1 MTELLAKTRR
11 GVFYVLP
18 TQVAI
23 KIIGLVYVVL
33 LARSLTVETYGIYN
47 FVIGALM
54 VFSYLCNFGVASS
67 LQRFLPEYAKLERYA
82 LLLKSMLAAHA
93 FRATLSILVLFLAN
107 ITFTSWADTFNISEF
122 RIEFVIFSL
131 GAFILFQLE
140 YLQTEFSS
148 LFHHAISSFVQL
160 VYSVLKLVGVIFVL
174 YYGAGLLGVLIAE
187 ALAYLLAF
195 IIAVYYFIT
204 RLYVPFK
211 KQFDVRTAERLEYR
225 RLGRYS
231 GYNALVTP
239 GGILY
244 SHSADYFV
252 IAAMASPLE
261 LGLYALASRASKMLT
276 SIMPQNVLQSVL
288 RPTIYYHCYSVDD
301 QRAALHR
308 IFRSLVVLIAL
319 FIVPVVALML
329 ATAGP
334 VIEHVF
340 GSNYV
345 AATSVFLVLVV
356 FSIFTLLEFPSDMVL
371 QVIEKVEI
379 RAYAQIFAV
388 YNLGAAILL
397 LPGYGIM
404 GVAVATGSALMFKCL
419 FFFYMAK
426 YYTRISL
433 DWPALLKIAINSTV
447 SGLTAYGVILY
458 SDSVLF
464 LVFALM
470 AGGAVYLV
478 LSYVNNPMNQYE
490 KQLVNDFA
498 KRRVFN
504 V

>member
-1 MTELLAKTRR
+1 MTDLLNKTRK

-23 KIIGLVYVVL
+23 KLIGLVYVVL
-33 LARSLTVETYGIYN
+33 LARGLSVEAYGIYN
-47 FVIGALM
+47 FVIGALL

-67 LQRFLPEYAKLERYA
+67 LQRFLPEYAKLERYS
-82 LLLKSMLAAHA
+82 LLLKTMLAAHA
-93 FRATLSILVLFLAN
+93 FRTVFSVLSLTLAN
-107 ITFTSWADTFNISEF
+107 VTFYSWSDTFNISEF
-122 RIEFVIFSL
+122 RFEFVIFSL

-148 LFHHAISSFVQL
+148 LFRHGISSLIQL
-160 VYSVLKLVGVIFVL
+160 LYSVLKLIGVIIVL
-174 YYGAGLLGVLIAE
+174 YYGANLLGVLVAE
-187 ALAYLLAF
+187 AAAYLAAF
-195 IIAVYYFIT
+195 VVGVYLFLT
-204 RLYVPFK
+204 RLYIPLK
-211 KQFDVRTAERLEYR
+211 KHIEGKENERLEYK

-301 QRAALHR
+301 QKAELRR

-319 FIVPVVALML
+319 FIVPVVAIMMV
-329 ATAGP
+329 TAEP
-334 VIEHVF
+334 VIQHVF

-345 AATSVFLVLVV
+345 TASGVFVVLVV
-356 FSIFTLLEFPSDMVL
+356 FSVFTLLEFPSDMVL
-371 QVIEKVEI
+371 QVIEKVEV

-388 YNLGAAILL
+388 YNLAAAILL
-397 LPGYGIM
+397 LPSYGIM
-404 GVAVATGSALMFKCL
+404 GVALATGTAMMFKCL

-426 YYTRISL
+426 YYTKISL
-433 DWPALLKIAINSTV
+433 DWVALLKIVMNSLAAGLV
-447 SGLTAYGVILY
+447 AYGLLVIGDSALLLVVSLVASGLVY
-458 SDSVLF
+458 VL
-464 LVFALM
+464 LT
-470 AGGAVYLV
+470 
-478 LSYVNNPMNQYE
+478 YVNNPMNNDE
-490 KQLVNDFA
+490 KRLVNDFA
-498 KRRVFN
+498 KRRIFN